1 MEHQVEW
8 ESKLKPIQEKH
19 KFEKRESDNEYKEYI
34 KTMMPKRAKLINFAL
49 SQFKFKD
56 YLEIGCAYNECFDNV
71 EANHKVGVDPKS
83 GGTLRMTSDD
93 FFKVN
98 LEKFDVIFIDG
109 DHEHKQVLR
118 DFKNALMFL
127 RKGGII
133 FLHDLLPPSKH
144 HAIYPLPDNE
154 LRPRCGTSWRVMF
167 DILTLKRE
175 FFILK
180 HETGIGVFRDQEPY
194 IFGDGSSLPL
204 SRTEEDSE
212 NIPFDKMLQIK
223 NELPIIEGNQ
233 WMEMMTRDRI
243 RQRLIERGMLDESYF

>member
-1 MEHQVEW
+1 MIPTRV
-8 ESKLKPIQEKH
+8 
-19 KFEKRESDNEYKEYI
+19 
-34 KTMMPKRAKLINFAL
+34 KLINFAL
-49 SQFKFKD
+49 NQFKFKD

-71 EANHKVGVDPKS
+71 KAEHKVGVDPRS

-93 FFKVN
+93 FFKIN

-118 DFKNALMFL
+118 DFKNSLMFL

-133 FLHDLLPPSKH
+133 FIHDLLPPTKD
-144 HAIYPLPDNE
+144 HAIYPIPDNK
-154 LRPRCGTSWRVMF
+154 LRPRCGTTWRVMF
-167 DILTLKRE
+167 DILALKRE

-180 HETGIGVFRDQEPY
+180 HETGIGVFRNQDPY
-194 IFGDGSSLPL
+194 IFSDGSTLPL
-204 SRTEEDSE
+204 ARTEEDSE

-223 NELPIIEGNQ
+223 SELPIIPGHQ

-243 RQRLIERGMLDESYF
+243 KQRLTEREMLDDDYF